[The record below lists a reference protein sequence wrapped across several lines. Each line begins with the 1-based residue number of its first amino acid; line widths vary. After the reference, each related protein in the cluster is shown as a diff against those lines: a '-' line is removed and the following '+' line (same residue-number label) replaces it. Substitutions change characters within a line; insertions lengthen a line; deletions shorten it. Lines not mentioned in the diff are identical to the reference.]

1 MKWAKMAV
9 STLTEAVSFS
19 ISSDCKRCFSTVGK
33 EWSSSV
39 AHLLLHAHISAL
51 SPVVGLPEYTT
62 VNVFYDEINRY
73 VYE

>member
-1 MKWAKMAV
+1 MAV

-19 ISSDCKRCFSTVGK
+19 ISSDCKRCFLTVGN
-33 EWSSSV
+33 EWFSSV
-39 AHLLLHAHISAL
+39 AHLLLHAHISVL